1 MQVRGGR
8 VAGMADPPDHLPGA
22 DLLAPAHRDAAG
34 RQVRVQGVRPPR
46 PDDHVIAGQPGGIE
60 AAPRHES

>member
-1 MQVRGGR
+1 
-8 VAGMADPPDHLPGA
+8 
-22 DLLAPAHRDAAG
+22 
-34 RQVRVQGVRPPR
+34 VRVQGVRPPR